1 MRIFEGLVGNE
12 DIKSTLGNAIA
23 NSEFLHAYIIEG
35 KEGTGKHTVAR
46 LAACNILCKDKN
58 CTLEH
63 KCDMCRKIFN
73 GNSTDVR
80 FFDAFKVDDVR
91 KIKENLYDS
100 PTECDYKI
108 YILNN
113 VEKMNVKAQNALLI
127 SLEEPP
133 KNVIFFLLCT
143 DATVLLE
150 TIRSRAQILRTK
162 PLSKDQIKEYLSRE
176 GIFVPDN
183 DRVEEIILA
192 SGGSLGYVLDMLD
205 ENHADTL
212 LKEREKAREFTAKLL
227 SNDSSTVT
235 MLSSMFNMTRDRL
248 KELFSLSLVVLR
260 DLAVVKKSKMAPL
273 CFFTSFREAQELASK
288 HSIQKI
294 LYTFS
299 LVEDGIDSLNSNS
312 NVPNTLVSLI
322 SNSKKKGN
330 RHGRGI
336 F

>member
-1 MRIFEGLVGNE
+1 MRIFEGLIGNE
-12 DIKSTLGNAIA
+12 DIKNTLGSAIT

-35 KEGTGKHTVAR
+35 AEGTGKHTVAR
-46 LAACNILCKDKN
+46 LAACNIICRDKDCTVAKKCPLCQKILNDN
-58 CTLEH
+58 C
-63 KCDMCRKIFN
+63 
-73 GNSTDVR
+73 TDVR

-91 KIKENLYDS
+91 KIKETLYES
-100 PTECDYKI
+100 PTECEYKI
-108 YILNN
+108 YVLNN

-162 PLSKDQIKEYLSRE
+162 PLTREQIKGYLSKE
-176 GIFVPDN
+176 GIATPN
-183 DRVEEIILA
+183 EDRLEEIILS
-192 SGGSLGYVLDMLD
+192 SGGSLGYVLKMLD
-205 ENHADTL
+205 QGQADVL
-212 LKEREKAREFTAKLL
+212 MKERERAQDFATKLL
-227 SNDSSTVT
+227 ANDASTVT
-235 MLSSMFNMTRDRL
+235 MLSSMFSMTRDKL

-260 DLAVVKKSKMAPL
+260 DLAAVKKAKNATL
-273 CFFTSFREAQELASK
+273 CFFTSHREAQGLASK

-299 LVEDGIDSLNSNS
+299 LVEGGIDSLSSNS

-330 RHGRGI
+330 
-336 F
+336 